1 MEHSEQ
7 HKVIKICVTICRFVL
22 AGVFV
27 FSGFVKT
34 IDDIYHLAQYEQEII
49 GIMPNQA
56 DSHLAHNLNQRR
68 YQGKRT
74 RNMVFH
80 IIYSYFLNK
89 FHENLN

>member
-34 IDDIYHLAQYEQEII
+34 IDPMGTYYKILDYVEALGLTDVLPQFKMTISSFMLGMVEFCLGIYLFF
-49 GIMPNQA
+49 GI
-56 DSHLAHNLNQRR
+56 R
-68 YQGKRT
+68 
-74 RNMVFH
+74 
-80 IIYSYFLNK
+80 
-89 FHENLN
+89 

>member
-34 IDDIYHLAQYEQEII
+34 IDPMGTYYKILDYVEALDLMDVLPQFILSMTSV
-49 GIMPNQA
+49 G
-56 DSHLAHNLNQRR
+56 
-68 YQGKRT
+68 
-74 RNMVFH
+74 
-80 IIYSYFLNK
+80 
-89 FHENLN
+89 

>member
-34 IDDIYHLAQYEQEII
+34 IDPMGTYYKILDYVEALGLTYILPQFVLSMTSFLLGMVEFCLGVYLFF
-49 GIMPNQA
+49 GI
-56 DSHLAHNLNQRR
+56 RR
-68 YQGKRT
+68 VITPY
-74 RNMVFH
+74 
-80 IIYSYFLNK
+80 
-89 FHENLN
+89 